1 MKKIL
6 GILVLFFTLSLS
18 FSFADNS
25 EIFSKVDHNYNK
37 IVQIGNY
44 TFNYKTDLFKVF
56 DKTGKKQLITVYKG
70 DFNYPTAFFVSDK
83 YVYYTKYKDGKNAL
97 FMQIDLATKK
107 TKAVKQYKHFASIS
121 AVKGS
126 DIYYEIDSKKNK
138 DEMYVPQLKVLN
150 LKTGKEKSVAINA
163 TNVNLGKNSLFYMA
177 QTYDVSA
184 TTLHSITYD
193 YKNPKLI
200 SNTAFSYEIIGTKVY
215 YAQATPEYSSN
226 GDITKQILYV
236 CSEDGSNKKALTGV
250 INGYITKITADYVE
264 FMSENQSKYYR
275 MNLKTKKTIE
285 LKPSDR

>member
-6 GILVLFFTLSLS
+6 GILILFFTLSLS

-56 DKTGKKQLITVYKG
+56 DKTGKKLLITVYKG

-83 YVYYTKYKDGKNAL
+83 YVYYTKYKDGKNTL

-126 DIYYEIDSKKNK
+126 DIYYEINSKKSK
-138 DEMYVPQLKVLN
+138 EEMYIPQLKVLN

-163 TNVNLGKNSLFYMA
+163 TNVKLGKNSLLYMA

-184 TTLHSITYD
+184 TSLHSITYD

-236 CSEDGSNKKALTGV
+236 CSEDGSGKKALTGV
-250 INGYITKITADYVE
+250 INGYITKIKPDE
-264 FMSENQSKYYR
+264 IEYR
-275 MNLKTKKTIE
+275 AIDSPKGYKMNLKSKKVVEI
-285 LKPSDR
+285 P